1 MRLAFLAGTTRP
13 RSCDRHALGLIGYIK
28 IPGDPSH
35 AIEPQFYENRVE
47 EIDGV
52 PTLLVSPMSVPI
64 TADNPRGR
72 AYHYNDESR
81 ELGDGCVQFIATQ
94 RGLSAVIHT
103 DAPQPPP
110 PALLT
115 PDAAHRVGLRCV
127 LSRRRQR
134 RRQPVVESA
143 GGAGRK
149 VCGRSGLALRLAHK
163 K

>member
-1 MRLAFLAGTTRP
+1 MSGLRLAGTTRP
-13 RSCDRHALGLIGYIK
+13 RSCDRHALGLLGYIK

-35 AIEPQFYENRVE
+35 AIVPQFYENRVYR
-47 EIDGV
+47 GA
-52 PTLLVSPMSVPI
+52 LLVSPMSVPI

-72 AYHYNDESR
+72 AYYYNDESR

-94 RGLSAVIHT
+94 KGPSAGIHT

-115 PDAAHRVGLRCV
+115 PDAAHRVDLRCV

-134 RRQPVVESA
+134 RGVLLAEIVERERQHGASA
-143 GGAGRK
+143 G
-149 VCGRSGLALRLAHK
+149 
-163 K
+163 

>member
-1 MRLAFLAGTTRP
+1 MRLAFLAGTTRT
-13 RSCDRHALGLIGYIK
+13 RSCDRHALGLLGYIK

-35 AIEPQFYENRVE
+35 AIDPQFYENRVE
-47 EIDGV
+47 GGV
-52 PTLLVSPMSVPI
+52 LFVSPMSVPI

-94 RGLSAVIHT
+94 RGPSAVIHT

-115 PDAAHRVGLRCV
+115 PDAAHRVDLRCV
-127 LSRRRQR
+127 LSRRRHR

-149 VCGRSGLALRLAHK
+149 VCGRSGLALRLARK